1 MERPLPRQARNVPS
15 FATTVIRHLLLSA
28 GFWLVASLA
37 FAEDFPT
44 FEYHEIARI
53 GNHMGQTSLVD
64 LDKDGHNDVVM
75 TDCDTEIGPRRVHW
89 FRNQDGKV
97 ISCSGSSPVHQ
108 SGPLGR
114 T

>member
-1 MERPLPRQARNVPS
+1 MTRNVPS
-15 FATTVIRHLLLSA
+15 FVSTVIGYPLLAA

-64 LDKDGHNDVVM
+64 VD
-75 TDCDTEIGPRRVHW
+75 
-89 FRNQDGKV
+89 QDGKLDWIV
-97 ISCSGSSPVHQ
+97 GCSHDEG
-108 SGPLGR
+108 GP
-114 T
+114 